1 VHARGTVVSLQLE
14 SDSDSS
20 TYHPVVRFS
29 TTDDSSVEFKDRV
42 GTDPPAYHP
51 GDTVAVL
58 YDPELP
64 QGTAII
70 DRGWWNWLLPGAVC
84 LFGLLVGAAGLF
96 MGRTGGSPQPA
107 PSAFR

>member
-1 VHARGTVVSLQLE
+1 MPLYESGRCPRKPEGTVFDLIAQALATWNQL
-14 SDSDSS
+14 
-20 TYHPVVRFS
+20 
-29 TTDDSSVEFKDRV
+29 
-42 GTDPPAYHP
+42 GMLIGGGYHP

-84 LFGLLVGAAGLF
+84 LFGLLAGAAGLF
-96 MGRTGGSPQPA
+96 MGRTGSSPQPA